1 MDYRD
6 VALREAL
13 QIHFAAN
20 GFPPDGG
27 MSKKWEVVWAG
38 PVPIGLPNI
47 AARRRAT
54 PIHDLNHLVSAY
66 GHDAMGEAENAAWEL
81 GGGCRDYA
89 AAWVLN
95 YGALGLGIVRS
106 PKRTFAAFVRGR
118 QSKNLYGVEID
129 SVMDLPLS
137 AVRTMLGLDDSPRK
151 GTSIDLVL
159 FIATV
164 AVGAMV
170 GTLPFIVSVVTSPI
184 WLAKGAHHQYRMG
197 ASTEKH

>member
-1 MDYRD
+1 MHRRD
-6 VALREAL
+6 VVLKEALR
-13 QIHFAAN
+13 IHFAEN

-54 PIHDLNHLVSAY
+54 PIHDLNHLVSGY

-81 GGGCRDYA
+81 GGGCRDYV

-95 YGALGLGIVRS
+95 CGALGLGILRS
-106 PKRTFAAFVRGR
+106 PKRIFAAFVRGR
-118 QSKNLYGVEID
+118 RSTNLYGIEID
-129 SVMDLPLS
+129 SVIDLPLS
-137 AVRTMLGLDDSPRK
+137 TVRANLGLDDERHK
-151 GTSIDLVL
+151 GTPVDLVL

-164 AVGAMV
+164 AVGAIV
-170 GTLPFIVSVVTSPI
+170 GLVPFIVSVVTSPI
-184 WLAKGAHHQYRMG
+184 WLVRGAHHQHRIG
-197 ASTEKH
+197 ASTENP